1 MPVQAAPADPVTWEA
16 ARLTGQGDLAVRA
29 ARRLKSEDL
38 LVAIFAGTLLSLWID
53 RVPLWRG
60 NHVPVRQIV
69 EDFASYLYLP
79 RLLDPAVL
87 LRAVADGVGLLTW
100 TSDSFGYAD
109 SFDEKNG
116 RYLGLRGGQVITLTD
131 LDAAGVL
138 VKPDVARR
146 QIDAERVTPVITPPP
161 PGDGTGPPGPPPALP
176 PTTEARPKRFHGNV
190 SLDATRT
197 GRDASRI
204 ADEVITHL
212 AGLVGA
218 NVTVTLEI
226 DADIPAG
233 APEHVVRTVTENSR
247 TLKFNS
253 HGFERE

>member
-1 MPVQAAPADPVTWEA
+1 M
-16 ARLTGQGDLAVRA
+16 
-29 ARRLKSEDL
+29 
-38 LVAIFAGTLLSLWID
+38 
-53 RVPLWRG
+53 
-60 NHVPVRQIV
+60 PVRQVV

-79 RLLDPAVL
+79 RLLDPGVL
-87 LRAVADGVGLLTW
+87 LRAVADGLELLNW
-100 TSDSFGYAD
+100 TDDSFGYAD
-109 SFDEKNG
+109 SVDDEDH
-116 RYLGLRGGQVITLTD
+116 RYLGLRGGQAISLTD
-131 LDAAGVL
+131 VEAAGML
-138 VKPDVARR
+138 VKPDIARR
-146 QIDAERVTPVITPPP
+146 QLDAERERSISTPVA
-161 PGDGTGPPGPPPALP
+161 GGGTDTSGTEPEPVPEPAP
-176 PTTEARPKRFHGNV
+176 AADAQPTRFHGSA

-226 DADIPAG
+226 DAEIPAG
-233 APEHVVRTVTENSR
+233 APDHVVRTVTENSR